1 MKKIINKFFFLTVFI
16 SLFSLGGIANS
27 FPTKPIELI
36 CSTKAGSG
44 AAAWCEMMANEMSQ
58 KGRLGVPIT
67 VLYKP
72 GGANH
77 EGVVY
82 TDSKKADGHT
92 ILHINGSH
100 SGYFNLPHFT
110 KTFDDFSMVAK
121 VERHLYAIAVRCD
134 DPEIKTLS
142 LIHI

>member
-1 MKKIINKFFFLTVFI
+1 LSILVSFFSVG
-16 SLFSLGGIANS
+16 SAVNA

-44 AAAWCEMMANEMSQ
+44 AAAWCEMMAIEMSQ

-82 TDSKKADGHT
+82 TDSKK
-92 ILHINGSH
+92 
-100 SGYFNLPHFT
+100 
-110 KTFDDFSMVAK
+110 K
-121 VERHLYAIAVRCD
+121 
-134 DPEIKTLS
+134 
-142 LIHI
+142 

>member
-1 MKKIINKFFFLTVFI
+1 MKKIISKFFFLSFLI
-16 SLFSLGGIANS
+16 SIFSIGNVANA

-77 EGVVY
+77 EGAVY
-82 TDSKKADGHT
+82 T
-92 ILHINGSH
+92 
-100 SGYFNLPHFT
+100 
-110 KTFDDFSMVAK
+110 
-121 VERHLYAIAVRCD
+121 EVRGTWR
-134 DPEIKTLS
+134 P
-142 LIHI
+142 

>member
-1 MKKIINKFFFLTVFI
+1 MKKIISKFFFLSFLI
-16 SLFSLGGIANS
+16 SIFSIGNVANA

-77 EGVVY
+77 EGAVY
-82 TDSKKADGHT
+82 TDSKKSDGHT

-100 SGYFNLPHFT
+100 SGYFNLPHLFYFAISL
-110 KTFDDFSMVAK
+110 TF
-121 VERHLYAIAVRCD
+121 
-134 DPEIKTLS
+134 
-142 LIHI
+142 

>member
-1 MKKIINKFFFLTVFI
+1 MKKIINKFFFLTMFV
-16 SLFSLGGIANS
+16 SLVSLGGIANS

-77 EGVVY
+77 EVLFIQ
-82 TDSKKADGHT
+82 TQKKQ
-92 ILHINGSH
+92 
-100 SGYFNLPHFT
+100 
-110 KTFDDFSMVAK
+110 MVTQF
-121 VERHLYAIAVRCD
+121 YI
-134 DPEIKTLS
+134 
-142 LIHI
+142 